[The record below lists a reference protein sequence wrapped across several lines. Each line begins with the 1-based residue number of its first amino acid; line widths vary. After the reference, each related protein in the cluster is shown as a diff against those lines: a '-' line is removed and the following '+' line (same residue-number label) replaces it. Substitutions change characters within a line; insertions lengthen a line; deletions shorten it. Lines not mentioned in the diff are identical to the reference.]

1 MTIYKG
7 ALIAGVI
14 YLVLGVA
21 FLLEALDMWTF
32 ELGDLRLV
40 GPIALLLVGFGVA
53 AGAIG
58 RARRHTRELD
68 SELRS
73 HGGEGSVR

>member
-21 FLLEALDMWTF
+21 FLLEALDVWAF

-40 GPIALLLVGFGVA
+40 GPIGLLLIGVGVA
-53 AGAIG
+53 VGAIG
-58 RARRHTRELD
+58 RARRRD
-68 SELRS
+68 
-73 HGGEGSVR
+73 